1 MTFASLFSRRR
12 KQLYSREDV
21 FCGQTAERAAFSD
34 EIFQAKEISFL
45 EIFQKKEA
53 TSHKKKV
60 MKLMTLK
67 VVVMVHPFR

>member
-34 EIFQAKEISFL
+34 EIFQSKEISFL
-45 EIFQKKEA
+45 EIFQNRGD
-53 TSHKKKV
+53 THKKKV

-67 VVVMVHPFR
+67 VVVTVHPFR